1 MASGTS
7 SPALLN
13 AAFSGSDAAPA
24 EVSLQR
30 AAEPAARE
38 RLAKLLRDEFR
49 SVWRLVRRFGVPSAS
64 ADDAA
69 QEVFIIAARRLH
81 EIEIGRERRYLFGIA
96 IRVAA
101 NARRALAKRPEQAD
115 SDALVDA
122 QSQIPPSDAL
132 LDQKRMRELS
142 DSVLDAMTLE
152 LRTAFVLFELEGFSV
167 PEIAELLEI
176 PTGTVASR
184 LRRAREIFQKTV
196 AHLKT
201 APRAP
206 RGNP

>member
-1 MASGTS
+1 MASETASQVLPSAPFAG
-7 SPALLN
+7 P
-13 AAFSGSDAAPA
+13 GDATA
-24 EVSLQR
+24 EVPLQR
-30 AAEPAARE
+30 ADERAARE
-38 RLAKLLRDEFR
+38 RLARLLRDEFR

-69 QEVFIIAARRLH
+69 QEVFIIAARRLD

-101 NARRALAKRPEQAD
+101 NARRAHAKRPEHAD
-115 SDALVDA
+115 TNALGEV
-122 QSQIPPSDAL
+122 QSHIPLSDAL

-142 DSVLDAMTLE
+142 DSVLDAMSLE

-184 LRRAREIFQKTV
+184 LRRAREVFQRVV
-196 AHLKT
+196 AQLKA
-201 APRAP
+201 APRAR
-206 RGNP
+206 RGSP